1 MKSTLLFFIKLY
13 KAILSPDK
21 GIFRRRMPT
30 CVFYP
35 TCSDYAEDAIRKH
48 GAIKGLWLAVKRISR
63 CHPWQ
68 KTHFDPIP

>member
-1 MKSTLLFFIKLY
+1 MKTSLLFLIKFY
-13 KAILSPDK
+13 KSLLSPDK

-35 TCSDYAEDAIRKH
+35 TCSDYAEEVIKKY
-48 GAIKGLWLAVKRISR
+48 GAIKGSYLAIKRITR

-68 KTHFDPIP
+68 KEHIDLVP